1 MTRGSP
7 ACAGTRPATAA
18 RPRWSSG
25 TTGGRWSRS
34 IRSSAGPRS
43 RSTTTSPPTA
53 CWSTRWSTT
62 ATPRSAARRA
72 RSGSR
77 PAPTRAA
84 GAGPAQERPSAASML
99 KRALVAVAHGSADP
113 RAAAAIGELM
123 SLVARRAADRGLTV
137 PDLRVAYLGHA
148 APSVPQV
155 MRRFGP
161 DTQVT
166 VLPLLLTAAYH
177 SKTDIPRVLARAGT
191 ARLNVTY
198 GAPLGP
204 HPLLLRA
211 LERRLPETAFED
223 PADTGVVL
231 AAAGS
236 SDPEA
241 NATIAGLAAQW
252 QAAAGWFAVRP
263 AYASAVSPAAAG
275 GQGSTAPAQA
285 VTELLRAGARRV
297 VVASYLLAPGLF
309 ADRIRDA
316 SLAAGAAEV
325 SPALLSL
332 PPAAEGGAAPEVVDI
347 VLDRYQE
354 AAMRERTAA

>member
-1 MTRGSP
+1 
-7 ACAGTRPATAA
+7 
-18 RPRWSSG
+18 
-25 TTGGRWSRS
+25 
-34 IRSSAGPRS
+34 
-43 RSTTTSPPTA
+43 
-53 CWSTRWSTT
+53 
-62 ATPRSAARRA
+62 
-72 RSGSR
+72 
-77 PAPTRAA
+77 
-84 GAGPAQERPSAASML
+84 
-99 KRALVAVAHGSADP
+99 VAHGSADP
-113 RAAAAIGELM
+113 RAAAAIGELVP
-123 SLVARRAADRGLTV
+123 LVARRAADRGLSV

-155 MRRFGP
+155 VRTFGP

-177 SKTDIPRVLARAGT
+177 SKTDIPRVLARAGKQ
-191 ARLNVTY
+191 VTY

-211 LERRLPETAFED
+211 LERRLPETAFEH
-223 PADTGVVL
+223 PAETGVVL

-241 NATIAGLAAQW
+241 NATIARLAAQW

-263 AYASAVSPAAAG
+263 AYASAVSP
-275 GQGSTAPAQA
+275 TPAQA

-325 SPALLSL
+325 SPAL
-332 PPAAEGGAAPEVVDI
+332 GALTEVADI

-354 AAMRERTAA
+354 AALRERTAA

>member
-1 MTRGSP
+1 MP
-7 ACAGTRPATAA
+7 
-18 RPRWSSG
+18 
-25 TTGGRWSRS
+25 
-34 IRSSAGPRS
+34 
-43 RSTTTSPPTA
+43 
-53 CWSTRWSTT
+53 
-62 ATPRSAARRA
+62 
-72 RSGSR
+72 
-77 PAPTRAA
+77 
-84 GAGPAQERPSAASML
+84 E
-99 KRALVAVAHGSADP
+99 RALVAVAHGSADP

-123 SLVARRAADRGLTV
+123 PLVARRAADRGLSV

-211 LERRLPETAFED
+211 LERRLPETAFEN
-223 PADTGVVL
+223 PAQTGVVL

-236 SDPEA
+236 SDPGA

-275 GQGSTAPAQA
+275 GQGSPAAAGGQGSPAPAQV

-297 VVASYLLAPGLF
+297 VVASYLIAPGLF

-316 SLAAGAAEV
+316 SLAAGAAAV
-325 SPALLSL
+325 SPAL
-332 PPAAEGGAAPEVVDI
+332 GAVPEIADI

>member
-7 ACAGTRPATAA
+7 ASAGTRPATGA

-34 IRSSAGPRS
+34 TRSSAGPRS

-62 ATPRSAARRA
+62 ATPRSAAR
-72 RSGSR
+72 
-77 PAPTRAA
+77 PAPSASSPEPTRAA
-84 GAGPAQERPSAASML
+84 GAGPARARPSAAFML
-99 KRALVAVAHGSADP
+99 KRGVSGGSSLPRGVWGDGSPQKEKPTEPEAAFVAVAHGSADP

-123 SLVARRAADRGLTV
+123 ALVPRRAADRGLSV
-137 PDLRVAYLGHA
+137 PDPHVAYLGHA

-161 DTQVT
+161 GTPVT

-177 SKTDIPRVLARAGT
+177 SKTDIPRVLARCG
-191 ARLNVTY
+191 ARVTY

-223 PADTGVVL
+223 PARTGVVL

-241 NATIAGLAAQW
+241 NATIARLAAQW
-252 QAAAGWFAVRP
+252 QVSSGWFAVRP
-263 AYASAVSPAAAG
+263 AYASAVDP
-275 GQGSTAPAQA
+275 APAQA
-285 VTELLRAGARRV
+285 VTELLGAGARRV

-309 ADRIRDA
+309 ADR
-316 SLAAGAAEV
+316 
-325 SPALLSL
+325 
-332 PPAAEGGAAPEVVDI
+332 
-347 VLDRYQE
+347 
-354 AAMRERTAA
+354 